1 MEQVKFA
8 MVEKKAIRAADEN
21 IAAQV
26 EKFKA
31 DAGSAE
37 LTVTVDWN
45 AVGQMISENTDALAS
60 DSYENV
66 WVLGHTGER
75 TVAVL
80 EAMSTICNDDADYKE
95 ELANITSIVV
105 KPKAKFDDSKSEFS
119 IDGTEITIESGHR
132 MTRSAS
138 DFVEPVKA
146 LF

>member
-8 MVEKKAIRAADEN
+8 MAEKKAIRAADEN

-31 DAGSAE
+31 AAGSAE
-37 LTVTVDWN
+37 LSVTVDWN

-80 EAMSTICNDDADYKE
+80 EAMSTISNDDADYKE
-95 ELANITSIVV
+95 ELALITSIVV

-132 MTRSAS
+132 MSRSAS